1 LVLNKRE
8 TVVRLWPAD
17 LPKQGAY
24 RELRQLSRV
33 LDVPLP
39 SITRQIEERRGDPIT
54 PVILSVGVNER
65 LVDFLEER
73 PADFPGVGV
82 FEPNR
87 RESPGGMLASQ
98 LLGYVGE
105 INQQELDA
113 RKKGGFRP
121 GDRVGQTGL
130 ESSYDAYLRGR
141 PGLAELR
148 VDSLG
153 KPTS

>member
-1 LVLNKRE
+1 EYPR
-8 TVVRLWPAD
+8 
-17 LPKQGAY
+17 
-24 RELRQLSRV
+24 
-33 LDVPLP
+33 
-39 SITRQIEERRGDPIT
+39 
-54 PVILSVGVNER
+54 
-65 LVDFLEER
+65 
-73 PADFPGVGV
+73 
-82 FEPNR
+82 
-87 RESPGGMLASQ
+87 GMLASQ

-153 KPTS
+153 KPTSAIKNVDDPVPGETLRTTLDFNLQQTAERALQTWVENARTQSCRGCWSSNGGAIVAMDPADGSVLALASYPRYNPRLFTGRVDPH